1 MNGMSPIVQTVARF
15 VKVFILL
22 YGIYLT
28 FTGHLTPGGGFA
40 GGVVIASLYI
50 LLTLA
55 YGKKFSL
62 KYFPKRLAG
71 SLDSAGAL
79 IFLLVAVLG
88 FYFGGIFF
96 INFLEK
102 MNPSDQIWL
111 AGMGMYWLNKPFKL
125 LSAGTIPI
133 NNIAICIKVASSLFL
148 VFIIMAVARIIDK
161 KDGSKDYKQDEEEE

>member
-1 MNGMSPIVQTVARF
+1 MNGMSPIVQTVTRF

-28 FTGHLTPGGGFA
+28 LTGHLTPGGGFA

-50 LLTLA
+50 LLALA

-62 KYFPKRLAG
+62 KYFPRKLAG
-71 SLDSAGAL
+71 SLDSVGAL
-79 IFLLVAVLG
+79 IFLIVACLG
-88 FYFGGIFF
+88 FGFGGIFF
-96 INFLEK
+96 ANFLQKNYPGAEF
-102 MNPSDQIWL
+102 S
-111 AGMGMYWLNKPFKL
+111 L

-161 KDGSKDYKQDEEEE
+161 KDGTKDYKQDQEEE

>member
-1 MNGMSPIVQTVARF
+1 MNGMSPIVQTVSRF

-40 GGVVIASLYI
+40 GGVVIACLYI

-55 YGKKFSL
+55 YGKKISS
-62 KYFPKRLAG
+62 KYFPRRLAG
-71 SLDSAGAL
+71 SLDSVGAL
-79 IFLLVAVLG
+79 IFLVVAILG

-96 INFLEK
+96 ANFLEK
-102 MNPSDQIWL
+102 TYPSAD
-111 AGMGMYWLNKPFKL
+111 FSL

-133 NNIAICIKVASSLFL
+133 NNIAICIKVASSIFL

-161 KDGSKDYKQDEEEE
+161 KDNSKEFKQDEEEE